1 MVKALFVCVGN
12 ASRSQ
17 LAQAL
22 AQRHGA
28 GLLDIHS
35 AGTQPREALDNR
47 VASALTQRG
56 FDVDALIPKTIDDV
70 PGGPYEWMIRMGCG
84 DVLLVP
90 ALHREDWDY
99 PAPSKLSDLDFEALC
114 TDLEDRVIDFVERVR
129 LWTEE
134 TGFAVDVGDHAT
146 LDTADI
152 VLAVSDASTALT
164 NDVVQ
169 RGGAPSAVLP
179 SPAAPGASLL
189 RPESS
194 RDAT

>member
-17 LAQAL
+17 LAQAF

-28 GLLDIHS
+28 GLLRVYS
-35 AGTQPREALDNR
+35 AGTQPRDALDER
-47 VASALTQRG
+47 VASALTERG
-56 FDVDALIPKTIDDV
+56 FDAEALVPKTIDDV

-99 PAPSKLSDLDFEALC
+99 PAPSKLSDLGFEALC
-114 TDLEDRVIDFVERVR
+114 IDLEDRVIDLVERVR
-129 LWTEE
+129 SWTEE
-134 TGFAVDVGDHAT
+134 TGFAVDAGDQAA
-146 LDTADI
+146 LDDADI
-152 VLAVSDASTALT
+152 VLAVSDVSPPLT
-164 NDVVQ
+164 NDVAQ
-169 RGGAPSAVLP
+169 REGASSAALP
-179 SPAAPGASLL
+179 SPASPGAALL
-189 RPESS
+189 RPESP